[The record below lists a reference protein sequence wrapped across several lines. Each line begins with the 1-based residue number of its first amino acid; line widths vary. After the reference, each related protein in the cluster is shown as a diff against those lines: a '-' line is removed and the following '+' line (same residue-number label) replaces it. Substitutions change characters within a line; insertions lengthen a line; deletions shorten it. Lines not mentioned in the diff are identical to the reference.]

1 MKRIKYVLFLA
12 GMVLFISCSHYTAKF
27 TEKYLDYKSDLGGT
41 AIIVYPKD
49 DGFCF
54 VHNDEIRQIFY
65 PKFGTDYPDYQSFLL
80 NLLNGKVDV
89 KFDGQ
94 TRITRFDK
102 ASSAKKTALIEEYLS
117 QSLTEGGLKV
127 YEFKKRSNLEDE
139 LGLVKMMFDL
149 GYYVHWND
157 HAAEYAFVESGEN

>member
-41 AIIVYPKD
+41 AIIVYSKD

-80 NLLNGKVDV
+80 NLLNGKEDV

-117 QSLTEGGLKV
+117 PSLTEGGLKV

-139 LGLVKMMFDL
+139 LGIVKMMFDL

>member
-1 MKRIKYVLFLA
+1 MKRILFLILLA
-12 GMVLFISCSHYTAKF
+12 GMSLFSSCSRYSEKF
-27 TEKYLDYKSDLGGT
+27 VEKYLNYEDYKGGT

-54 VHNDEIRQIFY
+54 VHNDEIRQILY
-65 PKFGTDYPDYQSFLL
+65 PKYGPNYPDYQSFLKD
-80 NLLNGKVDV
+80 LLNGKVDV

-102 ASSAKKTALIEEYLS
+102 LSRAKKQALIDEYLS
-117 QSLTEGGLKV
+117 PFLTEGGLKV
-127 YEFKKRSNLEDE
+127 YEFKKRSALEDE
-139 LGLVKMMFDL
+139 LGIVKLMFDL

-157 HAAEYAFVESGEN
+157 HAAEYAFVENGEN